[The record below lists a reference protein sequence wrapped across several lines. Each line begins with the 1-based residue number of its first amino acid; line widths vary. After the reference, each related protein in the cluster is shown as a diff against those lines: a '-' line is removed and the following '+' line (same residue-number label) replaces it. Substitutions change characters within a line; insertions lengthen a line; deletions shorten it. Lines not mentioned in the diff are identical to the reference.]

1 MEKKK
6 IVTIGG
12 GTGQFTLLKGL
23 KKIRDII
30 ITAVASMVDSGG
42 STGRLRKEGVIVL
55 PPSDIFRCIL
65 ALSPYSENKETLSLL
80 LHRIGVEG
88 KLKGHTVPNMLMSSF
103 AGYSD
108 FSEAVMVVSD
118 WLRIAPNEAFPVT
131 LSNANLA
138 GITESGRIISG
149 EATVGTRDDP
159 EPFKSLFLVPE
170 AEAFPSVLERISQA
184 DLIVMGPGDLITSL
198 IPNLL
203 VKGIPEAIALSRA
216 KKIYVLNIMTRYA
229 ETHGF
234 KASDHVLYLEDYMH
248 AKFNFII
255 CNSVLPAREIL
266 SEYEKERAYPVELD
280 IDGSWDGRQVIKAM
294 ILGGGEMAR
303 HDPERLAMIIG
314 SLS

>member
-1 MEKKK
+1 MEKKR

-23 KKIRDII
+23 KKINGIN
-30 ITAVASMVDSGG
+30 ITAIASMVDSGG
-42 STGRLRKEGVIVL
+42 STGRLRMEGFIVL

-88 KLKGHTVPNMLMSSF
+88 KLNGHTVPNMLMSSF

-149 EATVGTRDDP
+149 EATIGTCEHP
-159 EPFKSLFLVPE
+159 EPFKNLFLVPE

-203 VKGIPEAIALSRA
+203 VKGIPEAIASSRA
-216 KKIYVLNIMTRYA
+216 RKVCVMNIMTRYA

-234 KASDHVLYLEDYMH
+234 KASDHVLYLENYMQT
-248 AKFNFII
+248 KFDFIV
-255 CNSVLPAREIL
+255 CNSALPAGDIL
-266 SEYEKERAYPVELD
+266 LKYEEEKAYPVELD
-280 IDGSWDGRQVIKAM
+280 IDGDWEGRQVIKAT

-303 HDPERLAMIIG
+303 HDPERLALAIG
-314 SLS
+314 GLY